1 MYVQIP
7 YSSLQFV
14 REAGG
19 FRAAYTITINLVDAK
34 GNLTAAK
41 EWSESI
47 SASQFEE
54 TSGRAYEVSLRSFYL
69 PPGKYTLRIK
79 ITDDHSQKW
88 VKKEKP
94 IHLTDFAQYKLSVSS
109 IMLINKMT
117 EEKGIKTIVPNI
129 SNEVGSLGNQFS
141 IFFEIYNH
149 TGSDT
154 LQLHCRT
161 FGFNFTPPPL
171 ADPNLTR
178 RSITDSL
185 VISRDSVFASHDTV
199 IQCFLGFDRPQRSH
213 CDLTLRVSTAND
225 SIKPTAR
232 KDSAKENYLAAGGRS
247 FVSRPLGFPPLLT
260 IDQKIEAL
268 VYIASEEEYRSLK
281 SAETAKEKE
290 ERLSQFW
297 EKHRDRGEYYARVEY
312 ANRYFTCNAEGW
324 RTPMGAV
331 YILLGPPVSVEC
343 FEPRIETWFYDYAE
357 SQGLRFRFTVGQEL
371 EGGDPCCRSVTGLLP
386 EMVSALRAKWVR

>member
-47 SASQFEE
+47 SAAQFEE
-54 TSGRAYEVSLRSFYL
+54 TSGRAYKLSLRSFYL
-69 PPGKYTLRIK
+69 PPGKYTLRVK
-79 ITDDHSQKW
+79 VTDDHSQKW
-88 VKKEKP
+88 AKKEKQ
-94 IHLTDFAQYKLSVSS
+94 IRLMDFAQYKLSLSS

-117 EEKGIKTIVPNI
+117 EEKGIRTIVPNI

-149 TGSDT
+149 TGADT

-171 ADPNLTR
+171 ADPNLMR
-178 RSITDSL
+178 RSIADSL
-185 VISRDSVFASHDTV
+185 VISRDSVFASRDTV

-213 CDLTLRVSTAND
+213 CDLMVGINAANR
-225 SIKPTAR
+225 SSMTPTT
-232 KDSAKENYLAAGGRS
+232 KDSANFVATSGKS
-247 FVSRPLGFPPLLT
+247 FVSRPLGFPSLLT
-260 IDQKIEAL
+260 IDQKIDPL
-268 VYIASEEEYRSLK
+268 VYIASEEEFNSLK

-290 ERLSQFW
+290 ERLSHFW
-297 EKHRDRGEYYARVEY
+297 EKHRDREEYYARVEY
-312 ANRYFTCNAEGW
+312 ANRYYTCNAEGW

-343 FEPRIETWFYDYAE
+343 FEPRTETWFYDYAE

-371 EGGDPCCRSVTGLLP
+371 EGGDPCYRSVTGLLP